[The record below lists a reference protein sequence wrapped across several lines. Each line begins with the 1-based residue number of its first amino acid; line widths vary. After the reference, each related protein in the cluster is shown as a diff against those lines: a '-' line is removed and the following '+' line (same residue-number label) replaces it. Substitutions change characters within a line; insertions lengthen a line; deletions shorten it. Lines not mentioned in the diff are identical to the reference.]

1 MYVKTVEVSLWYDL
15 NTYFLLWTPYR
26 NLEELFGQIV
36 LPVLTK
42 ELYNFFEG
50 ILKKEKIYLLLNL
63 EITLVHF
70 SMFDYQSIAYYIHVL
85 NHKLNTYSNWRIK
98 IWTLHTLNKS
108 NIKVHESFKK
118 VCILIVQMLLFSAR
132 TKTKQS
138 KVGTIKNPANLEK
151 KASTQWAVSSP
162 LADLSF
168 HIPVLLLAIHWYD
181 RADQILIYDHQMLIG
196 FLVI

>member
-1 MYVKTVEVSLWYDL
+1 
-15 NTYFLLWTPYR
+15 
-26 NLEELFGQIV
+26 
-36 LPVLTK
+36 
-42 ELYNFFEG
+42 
-50 ILKKEKIYLLLNL
+50 
-63 EITLVHF
+63 
-70 SMFDYQSIAYYIHVL
+70 MFDYQSIAYYFRVL

-98 IWTLHTLNKS
+98 IWSLHTLNKS

-168 HIPVLLLAIHWYD
+168 HIPVLFYNDIWTELTRLKCKWTRTRTRTRGHKTHQCT
-181 RADQILIYDHQMLIG
+181 RSLIEIVFPIPKYL
-196 FLVI
+196 FLSYLV

>member
-1 MYVKTVEVSLWYDL
+1 
-15 NTYFLLWTPYR
+15 
-26 NLEELFGQIV
+26 
-36 LPVLTK
+36 
-42 ELYNFFEG
+42 
-50 ILKKEKIYLLLNL
+50 
-63 EITLVHF
+63 
-70 SMFDYQSIAYYIHVL
+70 MFDYQSIAYYIHVL

-118 VCILIVQMLLFSAR
+118 ICILIGQMLLFSAR

-168 HIPVLLLAIHWYD
+168 HIPVLFYNDSSSSVIISHQLARLFEKELELNSLDWNVNELEHKHQLED
-181 RADQILIYDHQMLIG
+181 MKPTHLISVQQKRW
-196 FLVI
+196 V